1 VTVVSNTSPITNLA
15 AIGQISILR
24 QMYGTLYIP
33 EAVYRELR
41 EGEHRG
47 DHPPF
52 LETADWIQVRPVPSE
67 ALQSLAPYRLDR
79 GEAEAI
85 ALAHHMQADLLLMDE
100 RIGRR
105 CARERNL
112 RVVGVLGTLVA
123 AKQRGIIAAVRPL
136 LEQLRHQAGFYV
148 SDQLLAEVLQHAGE

>member
-1 VTVVSNTSPITNLA
+1 
-15 AIGQISILR
+15 
-24 QMYGTLYIP
+24 
-33 EAVYRELR
+33 
-41 EGEHRG
+41 
-47 DHPPF
+47 
-52 LETADWIQVRPVPSE
+52 
-67 ALQSLAPYRLDR
+67 
-79 GEAEAI
+79 
-85 ALAHHMQADLLLMDE
+85 MDE

-123 AKQRGIIAAVRPL
+123 AKQRGIIAAVHPL